1 MDIDPTKAPRTYA
14 AWKKAYDVQELA
26 KFMVELSQQLEVEL
40 NTAIVNEAFAEN
52 KVHMLEKQLKQANE
66 HIERLEQAGDGMRIW
81 ITVIRGYLPE
91 CTNIWRKAKEQ
102 KPSARQPERELNE
115 SNKIIRQQQL
125 LDEENLMLMERI
137 KRLEEAGQELLF
149 DNDNMANIYRWHKA
163 KEAK

>member
-1 MDIDPTKAPRTYA
+1 MDIDATKTPRTHA

-52 KVHMLEKQLKQANE
+52 KVYMLEKQLKQANE
-66 HIERLEQAGDGMRIW
+66 H
-81 ITVIRGYLPE
+81 
-91 CTNIWRKAKEQ
+91 
-102 KPSARQPERELNE
+102 LNE

-125 LDEENLMLMERI
+125 LDEKNLMLMERI

-163 KEAK
+163 KEVKR